1 MSRSLYGTVGAVLL
15 SCAALSTQSQTTT
28 PPPATNASA
37 IARQL
42 GLIVYP
48 AKQQTPEQQSADEQ
62 QCYDWAKTNT
72 GIDPTAP
79 PPAAAP
85 PPEQK
90 GGQRLKGAAKGAAAG
105 AVVGDVANNDADEG
119 AAVGAA
125 AGAIAGGR
133 QVRKEKK
140 ASAEPRQESGTSG
153 ADRTTTFK
161 KAMGTCLQGRGY
173 TTG

>member
-1 MSRSLYGTVGAVLL
+1 MSRCLHGTIGAVLL
-15 SCAALSTQSQTTT
+15 SCVALSSQAQTTT
-28 PPPATNASA
+28 TTPANNASA

-48 AKQQTPEQQSADEQ
+48 AKQQTPEQQSTDEQ

-90 GGQRLKGAAKGAAAG
+90 GGQRLKGAATGAAAG
-105 AVVGDVANNDADEG
+105 GSRHTAGHRLGFGGVAVE
-119 AAVGAA
+119 
-125 AGAIAGGR
+125 
-133 QVRKEKK
+133 
-140 ASAEPRQESGTSG
+140 
-153 ADRTTTFK
+153 
-161 KAMGTCLQGRGY
+161 
-173 TTG
+173 